1 MSLENSL
8 NNLKATV
15 QQANAMLKATENSI
29 NATMD
34 ALMKDANPEQL
45 QSIQKN
51 VISIKT
57 LMNKAK
63 KGENVDAEIS
73 SIAKTIN
80 NGSRNK

>member
-8 NNLKATV
+8 KNLKATV

-80 NGSRNK
+80 NGRRNK

>member
-57 LMNKAK
+57 LMNKEK

-80 NGSRNK
+80 NGRRNK

>member
-8 NNLKATV
+8 KNLKATV
-15 QQANAMLKATENSI
+15 QQANAMLKATESSI

-80 NGSRNK
+80 NGRRNK

>member
-15 QQANAMLKATENSI
+15 EQANAMLKATENSI

-80 NGSRNK
+80 NGRRNK

>member
-15 QQANAMLKATENSI
+15 QQANAMLKATESTI

-80 NGSRNK
+80 NGRRNK